1 MDLCDMEIRD
11 FSELTSFLTNESL
24 KIMNAFGLT
33 KFSKV
38 TKFSEKELK
47 RYMKL
52 YSMPVYRRS
61 KREIKL
67 QEAIDTMPH
76 GFLWKCFHSKLW
88 KQIKQI
94 EVQRKLE
101 EKMLKTIEKEEKNIK
116 PEEMYPAVI
125 NQGVSM
131 PSIIDEN

>member
-1 MDLCDMEIRD
+1 MEIRD
-11 FSELTSFLTNESL
+11 FTELTSFLTDESL
-24 KIMNAFGLT
+24 KMMNAFGLT
-33 KFSKV
+33 KFPKI

-52 YSMPVYRRS
+52 YSQPVYRRS

-76 GFLWKCFHSKLW
+76 GFWWKCFHTKLW
-88 KQIKQI
+88 KQIKRI
-94 EVQRKLE
+94 ETQNKLQ
-101 EKMLKTIEKEEKNIK
+101 EKMLKRMENVEDS
-116 PEEMYPAVI
+116 PEPQKMYPVVV

-131 PSIIDEN
+131 PSVTDMPGEEG

>member
-1 MDLCDMEIRD
+1 MEIRD
-11 FSELTSFLTNESL
+11 FSELTNFLTNESL
-24 KIMNAFGLT
+24 KMMNAFGLT

-47 RYMKL
+47 KYMKL

-76 GFLWKCFHSKLW
+76 GCLWKCFHSKLW

-94 EVQRKLE
+94 EVQRKME
-101 EKMLKTIEKEEKNIK
+101 AKMLKIIEEEKTVK

-125 NQGVSM
+125 NQSVSM